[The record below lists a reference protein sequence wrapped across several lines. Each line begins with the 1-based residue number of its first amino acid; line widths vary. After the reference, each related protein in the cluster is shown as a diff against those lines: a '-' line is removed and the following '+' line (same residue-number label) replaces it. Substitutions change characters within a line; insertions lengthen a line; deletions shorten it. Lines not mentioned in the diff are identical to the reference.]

1 MKQRLKQHSLTLL
14 VSCTLLGCGQSPQ
27 PPATDSKTTKSAAS
41 AAPKAASQVGMPAL
55 NLNGLAGADPT
66 VGIDYILD
74 GSASMCG
81 FFVADEND
89 TSIGLPL
96 SKVMQNIKGLRR
108 SQDRIFVFVQP
119 KAGQETSYVPFE
131 SYENQLLQ
139 GDCRLEGQ
147 HTELGL
153 ILNHYRSK
161 PELQGRSV
169 VMISDMHLLPS
180 EQSGLDREYD
190 QWLATFLNDASQQG
204 IAAGLFSIRAP
215 FTGTY
220 YTVNNERFNV
230 ENAKK
235 HIHLL
240 WLTTHQAAASAISD
254 LQQDLNQL
262 SSGQYPEAFF
272 AQAEF
277 LPQVRLLNGQDQQY
291 RNVSASYLPPRP
303 DELIV
308 KLPSDQIKLAR
319 YPSRELLDDSLQK
332 CFDLKWNTAGT
343 GLDFYPYPNSKT
355 NTRKTCR
362 DGDKLFRSQVGSN
375 IYLQLP
381 LQQGY
386 EVSVQ
391 APVESD
397 ASGSLLIPLTDRQGE
412 CIGVTSTAKQSS
424 SNQATAIRLQV
435 SGSIHRIDTTY
446 YQAYTL
452 SRDGCTS
459 AQDCSNLEDKTYQLS
474 TLVSSLATKSRQAVQ
489 ASYPKTID
497 IGLKCG
503 G

>member
-1 MKQRLKQHSLTLL
+1 MIALLTRHTIPVMVSLLL
-14 VSCTLLGCGQSPQ
+14 WGCGQPPQ
-27 PPATDSKTTKSAAS
+27 PPAAEPKSAKP
-41 AAPKAASQVGMPAL
+41 AATVASQPLSQLGMPAL
-55 NLNGLAGADPT
+55 NLSGLAAGDPAA
-66 VGIDYILD
+66 GIDYILD
-74 GSASMCG
+74 GSLSMCG
-81 FFVADEND
+81 FFAADEND
-89 TSIGLPL
+89 SSVGLPL
-96 SKVMQNIKGLRR
+96 SKVMQSIKGLRR
-108 SQDRIFVFVQP
+108 SQDRILVFVQP
-119 KAGQETSYVPFE
+119 KIGQKTTYLTFE

-147 HTELGL
+147 RTELGL
-153 ILNHYRSK
+153 ILNEYRNN

-180 EQSGLDREYD
+180 EQTGLDREYD
-190 QWLATFLNDASQQG
+190 QWLATFLADTSQQN

-220 YTVNNERFNV
+220 YTVNSEPFKV
-230 ENAKK
+230 TAAKK

-240 WLTTHQAAASAISD
+240 WLTTSQAAASTISD

-262 SSGQYPEAFF
+262 STGQYPESFF

-277 LPQVRLLNGQDQQY
+277 LPQVRLLTDQGLQY
-291 RNVSASYLPPRP
+291 SNISASYLPPRP
-303 DELIV
+303 NELIN
-308 KLPSDQIKLAR
+308 LQSEQLKLAR
-319 YPSRELLDDSLQK
+319 YPNREPLDDSLQK
-332 CFDLKWNTAGT
+332 CFDLKWNAAGT
-343 GLDFYPYPNSKT
+343 GLEFYPYPNSKT
-355 NTRKTCR
+355 NSQKTCR
-362 DGDKLFRSQVGSN
+362 DGDQLFRSQVGSN

-397 ASGSLLIPLTDRQGE
+397 TSGSLLIPLTDRQGN
-412 CIGVTSTAKQSS
+412 CIGSISTAS
-424 SNQATAIRLQV
+424 QANTSHAAAIWLQV
-435 SGSIHRIDTTY
+435 NGSSHRIDTTY
-446 YQAYTL
+446 YQAHTL
-452 SRDGCTS
+452 SRDGCV
-459 AQDCSNLEDKTYQLS
+459 AEQDCSNLEDKTYQLA

-497 IGLKCG
+497 IGVQCG

>member
-1 MKQRLKQHSLTLL
+1 MKPILNRPAFMLTACVALF
-14 VSCTLLGCGQSPQ
+14 GCSQ
-27 PPATDSKTTKSAAS
+27 PAQLPAEPEQPDAAATTEV
-41 AAPKAASQVGMPAL
+41 PRPASQIGMPAL
-55 NLNGLAGADPT
+55 NLSGLAGADPAA
-66 VGIDYILD
+66 GIDYILD

-81 FFVADEND
+81 FFVANEND
-89 TSIGLPL
+89 SAVGLPL
-96 SKVMQNIKGLRR
+96 SKIMQSIKGLRR

-119 KAGQETSYVPFE
+119 KSGQKNSYVPFE

-139 GDCRLEGQ
+139 GECRLEGQ

-153 ILNHYRSK
+153 ILDDYRSK

-180 EQSGLDREYD
+180 EQSGLDRAYD
-190 QWLATFLNDASQQG
+190 QWLSTFLTDSTQQG

-220 YTVNNERFNV
+220 YTVNNDRFDMKD
-230 ENAKK
+230 AKK
-235 HIHLL
+235 HIHFL
-240 WLTTHQAAASAISD
+240 WLTTHQAAASTIAEM
-254 LQQDLNQL
+254 QQDFNQL
-262 SSGQYPEAFF
+262 STGQYPESFF

-277 LPQVRLLNGQDQQY
+277 LPQVRLLTDQGQHY

-303 DELIV
+303 QELLAV
-308 KLPSDQIKLAR
+308 NDQVKLAR

-332 CFDLKWNTAGT
+332 CFDLKWNAAGT
-343 GLDFYPYPNSKT
+343 GLDFYPYPNPQT
-355 NTRKTCR
+355 NAQKTCR

-386 EVSVQ
+386 EISVQ
-391 APVESD
+391 APAESTTS
-397 ASGSLLIPLTDRQGE
+397 AELMIPLADRQGD
-412 CIGVTSTAKQSS
+412 CIGTVSNTGQTDSS
-424 SNQATAIRLQV
+424 ASGLRLQV
-435 SGSIHRIDTTY
+435 KGSSNRIDTTY
-446 YQAYTL
+446 YQTYTL

-459 AQDCSNLEDKTYQLS
+459 AKDCSNLEDKTYQLA
-474 TLVSSLATKSRQAVQ
+474 TLVTSLATKSRQAVQ

-497 IGLKCG
+497 VGFNCG